1 MKRPTHILTI
11 LSSLLLLFSC
21 AAAPVEIE
29 ALYNSGKYEE
39 TISEINKRMFFHV
52 TDVKFLHMRA
62 RSFEELKQHNDAIK
76 DYQRIISIDKNY
88 AQAHAGIGKILFEKK
103 QYAKAELY
111 ILKASSIDPENFE
124 ILYLAGRC
132 ELMLEKWANAERF
145 LKLAEKMNP
154 DFAQTYFYTG
164 MARANKGAVEEA
176 AVSFNSYVQKEPNNL
191 VARYNRGFA
200 MMKLGYIPYALEDF
214 EFILK
219 QNPNH
224 TEALGKKGI
233 CLAMMGNPEGCQL
246 IQEAAKK
253 GSDYALNQME
263 ELCS

>member
-11 LSSLLLLFSC
+11 FSSILLLFSC
-21 AAAPVEIE
+21 ASNPAEIE

-39 TISEINKRMFFHV
+39 VISEINLRLFFHV

-62 RSFEELKQHNDAIK
+62 RSYEEINQHKEAID
-76 DYQRIISIDKNY
+76 DYERIISIDNNY
-88 AQAHAGIGKILFEKK
+88 AQAHAGIGKIYFDKK
-103 QYAKAELY
+103 QYEQAELH

-132 ELMLEKWANAERF
+132 ELMLGKWTEAERF

-154 DFAQTYFYTG
+154 DFPQTYFYTG

-176 AVSFNSYVQKEPNNL
+176 AVSFNSYVQKEPDNL
-191 VARYNRGFA
+191 IARYNRGFA
-200 MMKLGYIPYALEDF
+200 MMKLGYIFYALEDF

-246 IQEAAKK
+246 IQEASKK
-253 GSDYALNQME
+253 GSDYASTMME